1 MPPKSKTKSPK
12 PQASFLNTAYL
23 LVYNALSAAL
33 WATVLAKVV
42 LTAAGK
48 GVASGAVYVEAE
60 RFTRLTQ
67 TVAGLEVLHS
77 LLGVVRAPVFTTLMQ
92 VASRFLLV
100 WGIAYHFPQ
109 TTQYSPAYSSML
121 VAWSVTEIIRY
132 SYFVFVIAGKGVPA
146 FVTWLR
152 YNTFLILYPI
162 GISSETWLVKNAIA
176 PAEKMNQNYGYA
188 LWAIL
193 AIYVPGSYVLFTHM
207 LKQRRKIMSPSAKKS
222 Q

>member
-77 LLGVVRAPVFTTLMQ
+77 LLG
-92 VASRFLLV
+92 SLLHLPCHFWV
-100 WGIAYHFPQ
+100 PFHHSLFNGI
-109 TTQYSPAYSSML
+109 
-121 VAWSVTEIIRY
+121 
-132 SYFVFVIAGKGVPA
+132 
-146 FVTWLR
+146 WL
-152 YNTFLILYPI
+152 T
-162 GISSETWLVKNAIA
+162 
-176 PAEKMNQNYGYA
+176 
-188 LWAIL
+188 
-193 AIYVPGSYVLFTHM
+193 
-207 LKQRRKIMSPSAKKS
+207 
-222 Q
+222 